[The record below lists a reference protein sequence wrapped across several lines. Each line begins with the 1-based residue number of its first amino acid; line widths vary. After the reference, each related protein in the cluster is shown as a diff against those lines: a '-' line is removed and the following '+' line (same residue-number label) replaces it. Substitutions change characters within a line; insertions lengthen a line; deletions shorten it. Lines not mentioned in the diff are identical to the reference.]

1 MASGAMSHVV
11 TMLAVLCGPAV
22 AGTPGGI
29 YAGLLLAGAA
39 GSVMH
44 CAPMCG
50 PFVLGQVSDRLARLP
65 ASRLCERQRLGTA
78 LLVPYQL
85 GRIMTYAA
93 LGALAGAGGAA
104 LEHLPWVGL
113 LAAALLGLAA
123 LLFLGHALRR
133 LVPAL
138 ARLLPRTDRAP
149 ARWVHLIRR
158 LTTRVDRT
166 RPLGGWLLGIA
177 LGFLPCGFL
186 YAALAAAAATAG
198 PVTGA
203 LAMLCFGLGTVPSL
217 VAVGLAGHGAGRV
230 FHQGVTRMAPAVLL
244 LNAAVLGVL
253 AWERLAALV

>member
-1 MASGAMSHVV
+1 MSHVV

-22 AGTPGGI
+22 AGAPGGI
-29 YAGLLLAGAA
+29 YVGLLLAGAA

-50 PFVLGQVSDRLARLP
+50 PFVLGQVSDRLTRLP
-65 ASRLCERQRLGTA
+65 ASLLCERQRLGTA
-78 LLVPYQL
+78 LLVPYHL
-85 GRIMTYAA
+85 GRLMTYAA

-104 LEHLPWVGL
+104 LMRLPWVGL
-113 LAAALLGLAA
+113 LAATLLALAA

-138 ARLLPRTDRAP
+138 ALILPGSDRAP
-149 ARWVHLIRR
+149 ASWVHLMRQ
-158 LTTRVDRT
+158 LTIRVDRT
-166 RPLGGWLLGIA
+166 RPLGGWLLGLA

-217 VAVGLAGHGAGRV
+217 VAVGLAGHSAGRV
-230 FHQGVTRMAPAVLL
+230 FHLGVSRIAPAVLL
-244 LNAAVLGVL
+244 LNATVLGVL
-253 AWERLAALV
+253 AWERFMTAV